1 MLAAVAGVCLGVGAG
16 AVPAVAVPAP
26 AVAAKAVVPE
36 GLESFY
42 SQKVEW
48 YDCGATGGME
58 RSAQRTG
65 FQCAK
70 VKVPLDYS
78 RPDGQTI
85 EVAMKK
91 HLATGSVRQG
101 SLFINPGGPGGSG
114 VQYVEGA
121 AETAFAGVQ
130 GSFDIIGFDPRGV
143 GSSTPV
149 TCAAANGVDPMSD
162 PGQASGDAPF
172 EELAPQIE
180 TTFRQME
187 ANCAADTKPAG
198 LLDHVDTISVARD
211 LDVLRA
217 LSGDQR
223 LNYLGISYGTYLGA
237 HYAEL
242 FPANTGHMVFD
253 GAVDP
258 SLSLGERAAGQA
270 KGFETSLR
278 TYVKQ
283 CQAGQAGP
291 SCPLTGS
298 VDAGTQQIRDLIA
311 SADKTPLKT
320 SDPNVTVDG
329 GTITAV
335 VRRLLYASEY
345 WNVLTY
351 ALDQA
356 ITQQDGSS
364 FQTLYGPT
372 TTGVSAPTFYA
383 VNCLDIPVQ
392 GDMTSWE
399 KEYQQILQSSP
410 TFGASLSNQDA
421 RCQAW
426 GHNGTRKPAPV
437 HAKGAAPILVVGTTG
452 DPATPYA
459 WSKALAEQL
468 DSGQLLTWEG
478 DGHTAY
484 GRSGACVRRA
494 IDGYLIGG
502 TMPKP
507 GATCKGNE

>member
-1 MLAAVAGVCLGVGAG
+1 
-16 AVPAVAVPAP
+16 
-26 AVAAKAVVPE
+26 
-36 GLESFY
+36 
-42 SQKVEW
+42 
-48 YDCGATGGME
+48 
-58 RSAQRTG
+58 
-65 FQCAK
+65 
-70 VKVPLDYS
+70 
-78 RPDGQTI
+78 
-85 EVAMKK
+85 MKK